1 MGRPHKYSAE
11 LIERAVRM
19 ALESGR
25 PVSAVAA
32 DLGMDPDRLRR
43 YVQRSREEEAEER
56 RLPEVVSAER
66 AEILRLRREV
76 AELQRANEIL
86 KAASVFFAKQLD
98 ADRPK

>member
-1 MGRPHKYSAE
+1 MGRPHRYSAE

-19 ALESGR
+19 ALESNR
-25 PVSAVAA
+25 PVSQVAS

-43 YVQRSREEEAEER
+43 YVQQARERDAQ
-56 RLPEVVSAER
+56 LPQVASAER

>member
-1 MGRPHKYSAE
+1 MGRPHRYSAE

-19 ALESGR
+19 ALESNR
-25 PVSAVAA
+25 PVSQVAS

-43 YVQRSREEEAEER
+43 YVQQAREQDAQ
-56 RLPEVVSAER
+56 LPQVASAER